1 MESVAQTWYRVCIE
15 SVSSLSTAYR
25 PQKMRWKSNP
35 SDLWR
40 IWLWLSNPS
49 VAGSVGVGGG
59 ESHIVIPKEYNVA
72 QK

>member
-15 SVSSLSTAYR
+15 YSYR
-25 PQKMRWKSNP
+25 RHIGLRKCDGSPTP